1 MITTIAKILKV
12 LNSETDPAQIG
23 LAVGFSLIAGLT
35 PTLSLHNLAVLFLV
49 LILRVNI
56 SIFIVG
62 AGFFSGISYILD
74 PVFDKLGL
82 LILTA
87 EPAEGLWTALY
98 NSPLWRI
105 ERFNNSIVMG
115 SLFVSL
121 VLFLPALFFSMFAVR
136 KYRLHILER
145 IKKTRIMQMIT
156 ASRIYAAYQT
166 VSGWGGNV

>member
-1 MITTIAKILKV
+1 MITMIAKILKV

-56 SIFIVG
+56 SIFIG
-62 AGFFSGISYILD
+62 GTGIFSGLSYLLD
-74 PVFDKLGL
+74 PVFHKIGLGA
-82 LILTA
+82 LTS
-87 EPAEGLWTALY
+87 ESLEGLWTILN

-115 SLFVSL
+115 SL
-121 VLFLPALFFSMFAVR
+121 LFSIALFVPAFIFSMFIVR
-136 KYRLHILER
+136 RYREHILER
-145 IKKTRIMQMIT
+145 IRKTRIMQIIT
-156 ASRIYAAYQT
+156 ASRIYSAYQA
-166 VSGWGGNV
+166 VSGWGGNI